1 MEFLKSA
8 LSSLPTVA
16 TSPLALVGYLAVIAA
31 WVVIALKVQRNRQLL
46 ENLKNLPAK
55 DRLQALRDEMGTIP
69 LKEGLSPEQFIKL
82 RTRRYRSL
90 AISIPVCLVI
100 LMVGWCFTPWASIRA
115 RPDVYRLRVTVIDPV
130 GTPVD
135 GAKVWSSIGG
145 EQKTVPGGWEI
156 DIPSGIKP
164 ADGRLTVYASKESAF
179 LKGQEDLRLADDYNP
194 AVKIKLQKDKSA
206 GVRGVVRDASN
217 RAVAGARVN
226 VVGYEREAVTT
237 SADGGFAL
245 PAHWAP
251 GEQVDLHVEG
261 KGIKPVDQGHPA
273 GDEPATII
281 VDRK

>member
-1 MEFLKSA
+1 MEFLKHA

-16 TSPLALVGYLAVIAA
+16 TSPLALAGYLAVIAA
-31 WVVIALKVQRNRQLL
+31 WVVIALKVNRNAQLL
-46 ENLKNLPAK
+46 KHLKDLPRG

-69 LKEGLSPEQFIKL
+69 LKEGLSPEQFVKL

-100 LMVGWCFTPWASIRA
+100 LMVGWCFTPWASIKA
-115 RPDVYRLRVTVIDPV
+115 RPDVYRLRVTVIGPP

-135 GAKVWSSIGG
+135 GAKVWSSVGG

-156 DIPSGIKP
+156 DIPSGVKP

-179 LKGQEDLRLADDYNP
+179 LKGQEDLKLGEDYNP
-194 AVKIKLQKDKSA
+194 AIKITLVKEKSA
-206 GVRGVVRDASN
+206 GVRGVVRDGSN
-217 RAVAGARVN
+217 RAVAGAHVTAE
-226 VVGYEREAVTT
+226 GYEGEAVTT
-237 SADGGFAL
+237 SAEGGFAF